1 MDSLS
6 GVTAQRLPRSFQTT
20 RWSLVRRANG
30 SVDEEAMQA
39 LTTLCEAY
47 WYPVYAYV
55 RRSGRSASDA
65 EDLTQ
70 GFFARL
76 LEKGTLTQAD
86 PAKGRLRTFLLT
98 CLQNY
103 LCSEHAK
110 ASAQRR
116 GGNRISSFDQAWA
129 EDRFAAEPADH
140 LAPDRLY
147 QRRWALTVLEF
158 TLQLLEQE
166 YGADGKRELFAAL
179 RPCLGF
185 TKEKVPHYADIAARL
200 GASEGAVRTHVFR
213 LRQRWR
219 EILFQQVSITL
230 DDPTSDEIKAE
241 LAELLECV

>member
-1 MDSLS
+1 MQ
-6 GVTAQRLPRSFQTT
+6 TAVLPQTFQTT
-20 RWSLVRRANG
+20 RWSLVRQANG
-30 SVDEEAMQA
+30 SVDEEALQA
-39 LTTLCEAY
+39 LAALCESY
-47 WYPVYAYV
+47 WYPVYAYI
-55 RRSGRSASDA
+55 RRSGHGPHDA

-76 LEKGTLTQAD
+76 LEKGTLAHAD

-98 CLQNY
+98 CVQNY
-103 LCSEHAK
+103 LRNEHDR

-116 GGNRISSFDQAWA
+116 GAHLIASFDQAWA
-129 EDRFAAEPADH
+129 EQRFAAEPADH

-158 TLQLLEQE
+158 TLQVLEQE
-166 YGADGKRELFAAL
+166 YSADGKRELFAAL

-185 TKEKVPHYADIAARL
+185 TKEKAPNYAEIARRL
-200 GASEGAVRTHVFR
+200 ACSEGAVKTHVFR

-230 DDPTSDEIKAE
+230 DDPTSDEIKGE